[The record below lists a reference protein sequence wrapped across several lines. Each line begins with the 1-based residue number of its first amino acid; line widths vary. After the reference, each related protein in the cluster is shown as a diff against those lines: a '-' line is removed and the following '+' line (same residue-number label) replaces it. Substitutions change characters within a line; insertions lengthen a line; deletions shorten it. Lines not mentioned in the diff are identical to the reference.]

1 MADNV
6 GRTRLGK
13 LSVAHGSARRELAA
27 KAPPRKRGR
36 RPKGQHTS
44 SPQQPQQEDVDAI
57 VDDESDLVDIPPPPP
72 HEQPREEEERE
83 EEEPQQV
90 YGGGPIDLSILVEY
104 HKHRA
109 VKIWKRNVTQFIYFL
124 RYNIF
129 SLFK

>member
-1 MADNV
+1 
-6 GRTRLGK
+6 LGK

-83 EEEPQQV
+83 EEEQEEEPQQV
-90 YGGGPIDLSILVEY
+90 YGGGPTDLSILVEY

-124 RYNIF
+124 RYSIF